1 MHIIMKNTE
10 ENNKRIIKNTLLLY
24 IRMLFTIIIGLYTSR
39 VVLDVLG
46 VSDYGIY
53 NIVGGIITMLA
64 FLNVAMTG
72 ASQRFISFELGRQNK
87 ERLKLVFCT
96 SILIHFSLAGI
107 IFIIAETLGLWFI
120 NTHLNIDPSR
130 MIAANYTYQCSILSF
145 ILTIISVPYNSCIV
159 AHEHMKAYAYV
170 SILEISLK
178 LLIAYLLP
186 ILPADKLICYAI
198 MSLSIALIIRIVYG
212 IYCKR
217 HFEECSFHFIYDH
230 QLFKSMF
237 SFAGWNTL
245 GNLGFSIK
253 DQGANIILNI
263 FFGTTINAA
272 RGIAIQVNSIINNF
286 AQNFLMALNPQITKE
301 YACNNIQQSVKLV
314 YTGCKFSFYLL
325 TLISI
330 PFILNKE
337 YLLGLWLKDV
347 PDYTSLFLQLTL
359 IIASIEVLSY
369 PLTTALQATGKIKFV
384 QISVCIIMLC
394 ELPAAYLI
402 LKYGGEPYMT
412 MYPTLISS
420 IIKLCVR
427 FYLLKTYIP
436 LYNTKYFFQVI
447 VLKSITIAIC
457 CFYISY
463 CIKALF
469 DTNFIS
475 LIINIIL
482 SVIINILIISILGL
496 SSNEKKFLLKK
507 IHLAISH
514 YKKQ

>member
-1 MHIIMKNTE
+1 MTNTT
-10 ENNKRIIKNTLLLY
+10 ENNKRIVKNTLLLY
-24 IRMLFTIIIGLYTSR
+24 IRMLFTIIVGLYTSR
-39 VVLDVLG
+39 IVLDILG

-53 NIVGGIITMLA
+53 NVVGGIITMLA

-87 ERLKLVFCT
+87 ERLKLVFST

-107 IFIIAETLGLWFI
+107 VFIIAETIGLWFI
-120 NTHLNIDPSR
+120 NTHLNIEPDR
-130 MIAANYTYQCSILSF
+130 MVAANYTYQCSILSF

-170 SILEISLK
+170 SILEVSLK

-198 MSLSIALIIRIVYG
+198 MSLSVAVIIRIVYG

-217 HFEECSFHFIYDH
+217 HFEECAFHFTYDR
-230 QLFKSMF
+230 QLFKNMF

-286 AQNFLMALNPQITKE
+286 AQNFLMALNPQITKQ
-301 YACNNIQQSVKLV
+301 YACNNIQQSVNFV

-325 TLISI
+325 MIISI

-347 PDYTSLFLQLTL
+347 PQYTSLFLELTL
-359 IIASIEVLSY
+359 IIASVEVLSY
-369 PLTTALQATGKIKFV
+369 PLTTALQATGKIKSV
-384 QISVCIIMLC
+384 QIFVCLIMLC

-402 LKYGGEPYMT
+402 LECGGKPHMT
-412 MYPTLISS
+412 MYPTLLAS
-420 IIKLCVR
+420 IIKLFVR

-436 LYNTKYFFQVI
+436 LYNMRFFCNAI
-447 VLKSITIAIC
+447 ILK
-457 CFYISY
+457 CFLVGIS
-463 CIKALF
+463 CFFISSFIKAQF

-475 LIINIIL
+475 LIINVTLSTATNLLIIIL
-482 SVIINILIISILGL
+482 LGL
-496 SSNEKKFLLKK
+496 SSSEKEFFGEKIRLL
-507 IHLAISH
+507 IYHH
-514 YKKQ
+514 KQPK